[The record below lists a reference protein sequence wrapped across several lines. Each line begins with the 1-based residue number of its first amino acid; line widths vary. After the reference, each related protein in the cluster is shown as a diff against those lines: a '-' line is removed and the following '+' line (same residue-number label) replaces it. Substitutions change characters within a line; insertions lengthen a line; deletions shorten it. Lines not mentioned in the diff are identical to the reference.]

1 MAAFYIIK
9 VYKKAIGFVGL
20 GNNLGYL
27 LYKIRYLFCRIGAPK
42 FNKSEVILGHS
53 RYLKTSNYVING
65 PWN

>member
-1 MAAFYIIK
+1 MAAYYIIN

-20 GNNLGYL
+20 GNNLG
-27 LYKIRYLFCRIGAPK
+27 YLFCRIGAPK

-65 PWN
+65 PCS